1 MPSPDRFTLASGLRT
16 SIFPSFPMTR
26 RQLLALPPAL
36 LLPCC
41 KPAEEG
47 TGPSPAEPATP
58 PARIG
63 KKGLCLSAR
72 QRSPEK
78 IRRFLAGVD
87 ARWLYNWDI
96 VPPDPHP
103 EEIAFTPMVYQA
115 GPGLAERIGKLKSAA
130 GVYRELLGFNEPD
143 AKSQGNTS
151 VEAALDAWPLLEST
165 GLRLGSPAT
174 VHPDNEWMLAF
185 MKGVG
190 ERGLRVDFICMH
202 SYGGPGV
209 DSLIRKIEKVHVLF
223 RRPVWITEFAVA
235 DWEAKSAAENRF
247 KADRIAGF
255 VSELL
260 PRLEAMD
267 IVERYAW
274 FHGGTSGGPIATS
287 KLFNPDG
294 SLTVVGEAYR
304 DAH

>member
-1 MPSPDRFTLASGLRT
+1 MMPPSGTARLHLMNRRQILALSPALF
-16 SIFPSFPMTR
+16 FPSCNSRKEPT
-26 RQLLALPPAL
+26 AESPVEIEVVPPVV
-36 LLPCC
+36 
-41 KPAEEG
+41 
-47 TGPSPAEPATP
+47 
-58 PARIG
+58 G

-72 QRSPEK
+72 KRDPEK
-78 IRRFLAGVD
+78 IRRFLREVG
-87 ARWLYNWDI
+87 ARWLYNWD
-96 VPPDPHP
+96 VEPPAGHP
-103 EEIAFTPMVYQA
+103 EDIAFTPMAYRVSPVL
-115 GPGLAERIGKLKSAA
+115 GERLEKVKSGAA
-130 GVYRELLGFNEPD
+130 AMGYRELLGFNEPD

-151 VEAALDAWPLLEST
+151 VEAALDAWPQLEST

-185 MKGVG
+185 MKGV
-190 ERGLRVDFICMH
+190 EQRGLRVDFICMH

-209 DSLIRKIEKVHVLF
+209 ESLIKKIEKVHALF

-235 DWEAKSAAENRF
+235 DWDAKSAEENRF
-247 KADRIAGF
+247 EAGRIAGF
-255 VSELL
+255 LRELL

-274 FHGGTSGGPIATS
+274 FHGGVSGGPLATS

-304 DAH
+304 DGD